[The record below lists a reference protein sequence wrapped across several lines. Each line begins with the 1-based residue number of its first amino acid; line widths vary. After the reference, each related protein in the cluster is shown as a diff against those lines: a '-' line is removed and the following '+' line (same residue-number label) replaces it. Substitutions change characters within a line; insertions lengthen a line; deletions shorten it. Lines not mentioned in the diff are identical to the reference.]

1 MKKILCLLLVAVF
14 SVPVFSQEADSRVP
28 VEKICSGE
36 DTQITVLTTVF
47 KSGKYVRQATLRS
60 EVWTDST
67 IERRWSMPVTVE
79 NEQWVFDEKTKY
91 WTEVIGAENGKLK
104 LLEKR
109 LQEVKNTTVK
119 YGKEK

>member
-1 MKKILCLLLVAVF
+1 MPGLTQDARI
-14 SVPVFSQEADSRVP
+14 P

-60 EVWTDST
+60 EVWTESK

-79 NEQWVFDEKTKY
+79 NELWVFDEKTKY

-119 YGKEK
+119 YGKGK